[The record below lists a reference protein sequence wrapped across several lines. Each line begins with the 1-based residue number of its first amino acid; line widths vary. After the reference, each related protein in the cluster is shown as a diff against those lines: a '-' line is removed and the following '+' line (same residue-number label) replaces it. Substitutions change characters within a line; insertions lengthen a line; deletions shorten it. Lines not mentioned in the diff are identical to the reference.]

1 MRQNG
6 IWDEAQA
13 KTIILAHVTTPGAA
27 LPMLHALHDHF
38 GYIPQAAV
46 PLIADALNLSRA
58 EVHGIVTFYHDFREA
73 PPGRQVL
80 HLCRAEAC
88 QAMGGASLARS
99 LLDRLGIN
107 WGETT
112 PDGRLTVL
120 PVYCLGLCACGPAA
134 LLDDE
139 PIGELNS
146 AKLAEI
152 AA

>member
-1 MRQNG
+1 M
-6 IWDEAQA
+6 
-13 KTIILAHVTTPGAA
+13 
-27 LPMLHALHDHF
+27 
-38 GYIPQAAV
+38 V

-58 EVHGIVTFYHDFREA
+58 EVHGIVSFYHEFRQT
-73 PPGRQVL
+73 PPGRHVL

-88 QAMGGASLARS
+88 QAMGGAALARS
-99 LLDRLGIN
+99 LLDRLGIG

-120 PVYCLGLCACGPAA
+120 PVYCLGLCACGPSA

-139 PIGELNS
+139 PIGELTS
-146 AKLAEI
+146 ATLAEI